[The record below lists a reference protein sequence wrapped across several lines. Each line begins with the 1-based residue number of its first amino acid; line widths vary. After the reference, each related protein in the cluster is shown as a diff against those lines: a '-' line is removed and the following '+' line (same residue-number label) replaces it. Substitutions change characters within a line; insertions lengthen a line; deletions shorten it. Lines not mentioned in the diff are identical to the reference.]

1 MQTEPVNG
9 WSRCSDMCFG
19 FFDKYTSCT
28 CKQKPDI
35 FRCTRSIRDKLGF
48 VAEILI
54 SFILCLLYGFDFA
67 TNIEIHFQRK
77 VDEKTLKTEYFNTVL
92 CSLSILFL
100 FILLHTKMSVLVA
113 SVYNF
118 LLLRTFYV
126 SVLFTIYSIWQYVC
140 TVYVSELNI

>member
-19 FFDKYTSCT
+19 FFDKYTT

-48 VAEILI
+48 FAEILI

-92 CSLSILFL
+92 C
-100 FILLHTKMSVLVA
+100 
-113 SVYNF
+113 
-118 LLLRTFYV
+118 
-126 SVLFTIYSIWQYVC
+126 
-140 TVYVSELNI
+140 